1 MWDPLGATIKVMY
14 FSLWQQMSLFLILL
28 YFTEKP
34 LVRNLGSYIC
44 YNCKP
49 KTTYTLCQVQ
59 HSISRTLLLHTI
71 WCARGDGKT
80 PSYTLLHIYAEHY
93 SVQIYW
99 NRQHFFSAYM
109 QCTSTTK
116 ILAVLFLRGLF
127 VNRADARAPLLACT
141 TVQQPLS
148 LTQSTSNCHLWQLQ

>member
-34 LVRNLGSYIC
+34 WSYIY

-71 WCARGDGKT
+71 WCAGGGDGKT
-80 PSYTLLHIYAEHY
+80 LSYTLLHTYAEHY

-99 NRQHFFSAYM
+99 NRQHFFLHICSA
-109 QCTSTTK
+109 TSTTK

>member
-34 LVRNLGSYIC
+34 WSYIY

-71 WCARGDGKT
+71 WCAGGGWENPLVHSTTYIRRALLCT
-80 PSYTLLHIYAEHY
+80 NILESSAFFILHIC
-93 SVQIYW
+93 
-99 NRQHFFSAYM
+99 SAL
-109 QCTSTTK
+109 STTK